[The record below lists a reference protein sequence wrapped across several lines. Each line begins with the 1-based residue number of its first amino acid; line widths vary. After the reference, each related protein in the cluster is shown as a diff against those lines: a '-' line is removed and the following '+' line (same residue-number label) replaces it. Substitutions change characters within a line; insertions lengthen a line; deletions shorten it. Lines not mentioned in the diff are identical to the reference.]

1 MPLPDVVTIKT
12 VDNLVDKVKIRPT
25 AAQKRSFWL
34 YTQVSVVLTVIEHP
48 FA

>member
-1 MPLPDVVTIKT
+1 MPLPDVVTIKA
-12 VDNLVDKVKIRPT
+12 VDNLVDKVKTRPT

-34 YTQVSVVLTVIEHP
+34 YTQSVVLTVIEHP